1 MPQQQ
6 QTTVQQ
12 QQRQRSPLAGI
23 FQAVTG
29 IASAFLPPPAGA
41 AANFLAGAV
50 TGNGQQMGSA
60 ATSAAKMMQGGGEAG
75 TQPPPKEEP
84 TDENQLSPQPPQQQ
98 QEGFVGPQ
106 VEQAG
111 PAEQIP
117 GQMSGNP
124 EDQKAMQ
131 EKIFGMIEQSSPD
144 LPFMVQ
150 SNPQLIPGLQNFLS
164 NAEARWMNQ
173 RNQGGGQ

>member
-6 QTTVQQ
+6 TDVRQ

-50 TGNGQQMGSA
+50 TGNAGQMGSA
-60 ATSAAKMMQGGGEAG
+60 ASSAAKMMQGGGEG
-75 TQPPPKEEP
+75 GEQPPPEEKP
-84 TDENQLSPQPPQQQ
+84 DENALSPQPPPQQT
-98 QEGFVGPQ
+98 EGFVGPQ
-106 VEQAG
+106 VPQEG
-111 PAEQIP
+111 PPQQIP
-117 GQMSGNP
+117 GQIGQGNS
-124 EDQKAMQ
+124 EEQQKMQ
-131 EKIFGMIEQSSPD
+131 QEQIFKMVEQGAPD

-150 SNPQLIPGLQNFLS
+150 SNPGLIPGLQNFLS
-164 NAEARWMNQ
+164 NAETRWMQQ
-173 RNQGGGQ
+173 RQGGQQ